1 MIRIFYPGLLT
12 LFIFK
17 AAVAQDL
24 KDCVSCSAKMI
35 KTEQVKNLSIDELRF
50 LTNDLFARKGYRFK
64 QGEVDSYF
72 AQKEWYKRVKDNAE
86 IVFSDIEKQNIKLFQ
101 DRTLYLK
108 GKREKLLA
116 ELQVLKQYVLADNQQ
131 GLSDRFAY
139 SKTKNDFPFLKKV
152 LEKVSIG
159 DINWFKHKAKY
170 EMTIDDGDFV
180 RVYSIDINGSKV
192 VFKYNNQGGSR
203 LDEQN
208 TMYPTDYNNEF
219 AYWWIFE
226 FDGALKY
233 VKFDVAG

>member
-1 MIRIFYPGLLT
+1 MRIFYLGLLT
-12 LFIFK
+12 LFIFR

-64 QGEVDSYF
+64 PGEVDSYY
-72 AQKEWYKRVKDNAE
+72 AQKEWYKRVKDNTE

-108 GKREKLLA
+108 GEREKLLA
-116 ELQVLKQYVLADNQQ
+116 ELKVLKQYVLADNQQ
-131 GLSDRFAY
+131 GLSSRFAY
-139 SKTKNDFPFLKKV
+139 SKTKNDFQFLKKA

-159 DINWFKHKAKY
+159 EINWFKHKAKY

-180 RVYSIDINGSKV
+180 RVYSIDING
-192 VFKYNNQGGSR
+192 
-203 LDEQN
+203 
-208 TMYPTDYNNEF
+208 
-219 AYWWIFE
+219 
-226 FDGALKY
+226 
-233 VKFDVAG
+233 